1 MINFVFKG
9 VKKDGTSQLYV
20 RLKDSKLKRK
30 DNDKRIKLEG
40 LSIIQKYWNKT
51 FSQVLPEHPNSS
63 AINDKITKYKVK
75 MMDVHNKYS
84 LGQID
89 FDLACKML
97 SSEESAQSI
106 AEYIRTVFSLYKEKT
121 HVKNCLETVIT
132 VGNHLG
138 IKNLLFTDIT
148 ETNLMRLKK
157 IILDSGK
164 SPHSYNTYYNNIK
177 TVCNHAVNKKYIYHD
192 FEFDSSWKAKV
203 PPMPEVKSTTPD
215 EIRMAIDNIKLNGKG
230 KRSFNSTLKEFEA
243 VAHWLLMF
251 SMRGF
256 YPSDIHE
263 LTSNN
268 LDYDFMR
275 QIEAYQKG
283 YHDEVILGNPHI
295 YKHRRHKSQ
304 YPMNIFI
311 SLPPIRNIISFLR
324 QTVSVTHPSIAYIKL
339 VDKDLTAEQWVK
351 SNKAE
356 DIDFLK
362 IFSITQKKNPKAFQT
377 TWRLYRK
384 KAKKIKLPSFDVA
397 RNTFMSLSDESDIE
411 RAYGRTL
418 LGHTDKTISAHYA
431 DLKRPK
437 LMGKLTK
444 AHIEILQAFET
455 IELFNYLMARM
466 CVVFQ
471 DLNSGI
477 FIENENPNVIYSR
490 YNKALDN
497 LLEKT
502 KIRSLSA

>member
-40 LSIIQKYWNKT
+40 LSINQKYWNKT

-75 MMDVHNKYS
+75 MIDVQNKYS

-106 AEYIRTVFSLYKEKT
+106 AEYIRTVFCLYKEKT
-121 HVKNCLETVIT
+121 HIKNCLETVIT

-138 IKNLLFTDIT
+138 IKNLLFTDVT
-148 ETNLMRLKK
+148 ETNFMRLKK
-157 IILDSGK
+157 ILLDLGK
-164 SPHSYNTYYNNIK
+164 SPHTYNTYFNNIK
-177 TVCNHAVNKKYIYHD
+177 TVCNHAVNKKYIYFD
-192 FEFDSSWKAKV
+192 FEFNSSWKAKV

-215 EIRMAIDNIKLNGKG
+215 EIRMAIDNIKLNGDG
-230 KRSFNSTLKEFEA
+230 IRSFHSTLKEFEA
-243 VAHWLLMF
+243 VALWLLMF

-263 LTSNN
+263 LTSYN

-283 YHDEVILGNPHI
+283 YSDEVILGNPHI

-324 QTVSVTHPSIAYIKL
+324 QTVSLTKPSIAFMNIN
-339 VDKDLTAEQWVK
+339 DKIYTAEKWIK
-351 SNKAE
+351 SNRVE
-356 DIDFLK
+356 DVDFLK

-418 LGHTDKTISAHYA
+418 LGHTDKTITAHYS

-455 IELFNYLMARM
+455 IELFNYLLDR
-466 CVVFQ
+466 VNIVIQ
-471 DLNSGI
+471 GLDLNMYK
-477 FIENENPNVIYSR
+477 ENEDPYIIYSK
-490 YNKALDN
+490 YNRALDY

-502 KIRSLSA
+502 KIQTLST